1 MSGWGNR
8 PFDWQFGVAVQQE
21 ILPRLSV
28 DVAFNRRWWSNFYV
42 TDNQALGPSDFDRF
56 TITAPS
62 HPDLPTSGQQ
72 LTYLKRNANSPL
84 GATSNYRTF
93 QRDFGD
99 ENYYWQGV
107 DFTANSRMA
116 NGLVLQG
123 GFSTG
128 AGHRDLCDVWA
139 ALPELVTPA
148 APATAQQVSACK
160 IDEDLQMNWRG
171 LVTYTIPKVDVL
183 ISGIVR
189 SQANSEPLTIE
200 TGVATNGVG
209 LASNY
214 TVTPAILAA
223 NGQTPFA
230 PGVATQAVNLVTPSS
245 LFGDRVNSVDMRFGK
260 ILRFG
265 RTRTNVAIDLYNMF
279 NSNVGT
285 AFNQGFGADGATWLR
300 PTAVLNPRFARFNVT
315 FDF

>member
-1 MSGWGNR
+1 
-8 PFDWQFGVAVQQE
+8 
-21 ILPRLSV
+21 
-28 DVAFNRRWWSNFYV
+28 VAFTRRWWSNFYV

-56 TITAPS
+56 TITGPTSVGAP
-62 HPDLPTSGQQ
+62 LPTSGQP
-72 LTYLKRNANSPL
+72 LTFLKRNGNNPI

-93 QRDFGD
+93 QRDYGD
-99 ENYYWQGV
+99 ETYYWQGV

-148 APATAQQVSACK
+148 APGTAQQLSACK
-160 IDEDLQMNWRG
+160 IDEDWQMNWRG
-171 LVTYTIPKVDVL
+171 LVTYTIPRIDVL
-183 ISGIVR
+183 VSGILR
-189 SQANSEPLTIE
+189 SQANTEPLTIE

-209 LASNY
+209 LAANY
-214 TVTPAILAA
+214 TVTPDVLAA

-230 PGVATQAVNLVTPSS
+230 PGVANQSVNLLIPSS
-245 LFGDRVNSVDMRFGK
+245 VFGDRVNSVDMRFGK

-265 RTRTNVAIDLYNMF
+265 RTRANVAMDLYNMF

-285 AFNQGFGADGATWLR
+285 AFNQGFGTNGATWLR